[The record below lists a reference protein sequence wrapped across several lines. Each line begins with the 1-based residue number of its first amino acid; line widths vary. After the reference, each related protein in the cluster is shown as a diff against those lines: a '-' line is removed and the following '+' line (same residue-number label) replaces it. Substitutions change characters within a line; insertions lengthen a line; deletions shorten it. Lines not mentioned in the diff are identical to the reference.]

1 MGSFNFFQDHV
12 KGVHIVLEQ
21 VGRLCSHCLRIG
33 HVDKY
38 CKASTASQ
46 AKGMISTVGNKSV
59 SVEFDRFSGCYLS
72 NFKETRIKLVSI
84 LDRPPCKKKWEDLEK
99 ENCVNKRSC
108 LNIYQRSYQQLSSPA
123 SVPISQHPFP

>member
-21 VGRLCSHCLRIG
+21 VGRLCSHCLSIS
-33 HVDKY
+33 HVDKF
-38 CKASTASQ
+38 CKASTAFQ

-72 NFKETRIKLVSI
+72 NFKETGIKLVPI
-84 LDRPPCKKKWEDLEK
+84 LDRPPCKRKLEDLE
-99 ENCVNKRSC
+99 ENWVNKRSC
-108 LNIYQRSYQQLSSPA
+108 LNSYQGSDQQHSSSA
-123 SVPISQHPFP
+123 SVPIS